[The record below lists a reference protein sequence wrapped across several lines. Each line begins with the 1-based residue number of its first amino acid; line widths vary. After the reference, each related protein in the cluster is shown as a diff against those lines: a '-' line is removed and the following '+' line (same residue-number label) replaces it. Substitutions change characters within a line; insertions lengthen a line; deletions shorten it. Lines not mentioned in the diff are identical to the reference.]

1 MAYTLA
7 FTLSYDGVVRIHDA
21 VLCLAKFGEQV
32 SLEARHD
39 KVGRKAHNHVYKTC

>member
-7 FTLSYDGVVRIHDA
+7 FTLNDEGVVRIHDA

-39 KVGRKAHNHVYKTC
+39 RVGRPAQAPCSLE

>member
-7 FTLSYDGVVRIHDA
+7 FTLNDEGVVRIHDA

-32 SLEARHD
+32 SLEARQD
-39 KVGRKAHNHVYKTC
+39 RVGSSGSL

>member
-1 MAYTLA
+1 MAHILA
-7 FTLSYDGVVRIHDA
+7 FTLDDEDVVRVHDA

-39 KVGRKAHNHVYKTC
+39 RVGEMLVLYV